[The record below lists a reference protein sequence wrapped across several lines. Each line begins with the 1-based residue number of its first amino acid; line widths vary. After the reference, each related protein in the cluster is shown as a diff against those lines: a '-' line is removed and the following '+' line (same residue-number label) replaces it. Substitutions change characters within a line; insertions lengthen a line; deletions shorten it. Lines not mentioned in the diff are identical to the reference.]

1 LVYFCLAST
10 IWATIATAQTTSCPP
25 TNFDS
30 LSDFDFDGFIEDRW
44 YSIMQLPVVYQ
55 PLNQFYC
62 VYAEYTKVTKKS
74 WFCSIFRCEDPPTIK
89 VFNSARRGSTS
100 GRVSSI
106 NFEGTLT
113 DADQST
119 SKAKV
124 SFPLVPR
131 PLRRGSNYWVVAAG
145 KFNELPSVKNYT
157 ASDLTYDYAIIT
169 SGEPDTAGENGC
181 YSSGG
186 MWFFSKANILP
197 EGALG
202 DMEKIAND
210 LGLSTDEL
218 RPVEQAGCEY

>member
-1 LVYFCLAST
+1 LTTTLT
-10 IWATIATAQTTSCPP
+10 ATAQTTCPP

-44 YSIMQLPVVYQ
+44 YSILQLSVVYQ
-55 PLNQFYC
+55 PLNQFHC
-62 VYAEYTKVTKKS
+62 VYAEYTKVVKKS
-74 WFCSIFRCEDPPTIK
+74 WFCQIFRCEDPPTIK

-106 NFEGTLT
+106 NFEGTVT

-145 KFNELPSVKNYT
+145 KFNDLPSVTNYT

-169 SGEPDTAGENGC
+169 SGEPDTAGMLSFAQ
-181 YSSGG
+181 SSELVASTT
-186 MWFFSKANILP
+186 SKNHYTCDLNINVKLYRVI
-197 EGALG
+197 GS
-202 DMEKIAND
+202 MSIVQK
-210 LGLSTDEL
+210 
-218 RPVEQAGCEY
+218 